1 MEGNI
6 WTTTFAE
13 RRFAPCS
20 RGRGH
25 LIETSLRFRFPV
37 TLAAGLLLLSSAS
50 GAFADVPSPNE
61 IARISPAGN
70 YLAARL
76 AGQSRDME
84 AAAAYYRGALRADPR
99 NPELVESTFLVVL
112 STGKVED
119 SFPLAERMVG
129 IERSHRLARLTLA
142 VRAIKRGQWASS
154 RNHLALSVRG
164 PIADLTATLIG
175 SWTLTAGGDVKSAVS
190 NIDRLQ
196 GPDWYAAFKD
206 LHAGLMLD
214 QAGQRKAAGTRLA
227 RAYEQDKNALR
238 TVDAYARWLARSGDR
253 KKALEIYEEF
263 AKVLP
268 NHPLMEA
275 AVAEIKAGRAPA
287 PLVRSALAGAAEV
300 LFGLGS
306 ALGRQG
312 GEDLGLVYL
321 NLALYLD
328 PEHPLVLLALGD
340 LHESLKK
347 PELAIEAYAKVPAN
361 SPLKRN
367 AEIQRALNLDVL
379 ERADEARALLSDLV
393 GKYPDDLEAMIA
405 LGNVLRARKH
415 YTDAIDV
422 YSKALALVKEPER
435 QHWTLFYFRG
445 ICYERSKQ
453 WPLAEKD
460 FLKSLEINPDQPQ
473 VLNYLGYSWVD
484 QNVHLEKGLEMIR
497 KAVELRPKD
506 GYIVDSL
513 GWAYYRLGRYE
524 EAVKELERAIELRP
538 EDPVINDHLGDA
550 YWKVGRRLEATFQWR
565 HALDLKPEAEEVPK
579 IQAKLAEGLKENG
592 PPPTAGTDKKTGNG
606 G

>member
-1 MEGNI
+1 LTG
-6 WTTTFAE
+6 
-13 RRFAPCS
+13 S
-20 RGRGH
+20 
-25 LIETSLRFRFPV
+25 LLRFPFIAAV
-37 TLAAGLLLLSSAS
+37 AAGLLLVPGVSAAS
-50 GAFADVPSPNE
+50 GEVPSARD

-70 YLAARL
+70 YLAARI
-76 AGQSRDME
+76 AGQSRDMA

-112 STGKVED
+112 ATGDVEE
-119 SFPLAERMVG
+119 SFPLAERLVG
-129 IERSHRLARLTLA
+129 FERSHRMARLALA
-142 VRAIKRGQWASS
+142 ARAIKRAQWAVA
-154 RNHLALSVRG
+154 RNHLSLSVRG
-164 PIADLTATLIG
+164 PIADLTATLMS
-175 SWTLTAGGDVKSAVS
+175 SWTLAAAGDFKNAVA

-214 QAGQRKAAGTRLA
+214 VAGQRRDAGVRLK
-227 RAYEQDKNALR
+227 RAYEQDKNAMR
-238 TVDAYARWLARSGDR
+238 AVDAYARWLARNGDR
-253 KKALEIYEEF
+253 KKALEIYDEF

-268 NHPLMEA
+268 DHPLLEESA
-275 AVAEIKAGRAPA
+275 AEIKAGRAPA
-287 PLVRSALAGAAEV
+287 PLVRTPQAGCAEV

-306 ALGRQG
+306 AIGRQG

-328 PEHPLVLLALGD
+328 PEHPLALLALGD
-340 LHESLKK
+340 LYESVKK
-347 PELAIEAYAKVPAN
+347 PELAIETYARVSAN

-367 AEIQRALNLDVL
+367 AEIQRALNLDSL
-379 ERADEARALLSDLV
+379 ERTDEARKHLTELIA
-393 GKYPDDLEAMIA
+393 KYPKDMEAIIA

-415 YTDAIDV
+415 YTEAIET
-422 YSKALALVKEPER
+422 YSKAVALIPQPTR
-435 QHWTLFYFRG
+435 ANWTLFYFRG

-460 FLKSLEINPDQPQ
+460 FQKALELNPDQPQ

-484 QNVHLEKGLEMIR
+484 QGINLDQGLEMIK

-513 GWAYYRLGRYE
+513 GWAYYRLGRFD

-550 YWKVGRRLEATFQWR
+550 YWKVGRQLEARFQWR
-565 HALDLKPEAEEVPK
+565 HALDLKPEAEEIPK
-579 IQAKLAEGLKENG
+579 IQAKLTDGLKDET
-592 PPPTAGTDKKTGNG
+592 PASAGADKKVGNG